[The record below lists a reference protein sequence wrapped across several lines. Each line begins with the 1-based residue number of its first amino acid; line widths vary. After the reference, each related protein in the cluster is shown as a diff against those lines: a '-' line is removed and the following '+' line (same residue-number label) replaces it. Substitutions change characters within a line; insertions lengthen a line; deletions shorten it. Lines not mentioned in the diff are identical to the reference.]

1 MYYVSKRF
9 CALNM
14 EILPV
19 ETLFC
24 IALLLFKSKSK
35 QKIIQIKQAAPTAFS
50 DTISGQ
56 DENTACKRRGVRP
69 NPASKVATVLM
80 LDR

>member
-1 MYYVSKRF
+1 MYYVSMRF
-9 CALNM
+9 CALNL

-24 IALLLFKSKSK
+24 IALLLSKSKSK

-50 DTISGQ
+50 
-56 DENTACKRRGVRP
+56 
-69 NPASKVATVLM
+69 ATYLGP
-80 LDR
+80 R